1 MYTLKNRYKGDGY
14 QVLYINETEVDI
26 DPNKLHK
33 IIFDMDA
40 KTCQGKPKVRPD
52 LCVVAMN

>member
-1 MYTLKNRYKGDGY
+1 M
-14 QVLYINETEVDI
+14 LYINETEVDI

-40 KTCQGKPKVRPD
+40 KTCQGKPKVHSD
-52 LCVVAMN
+52 LCAVAMN